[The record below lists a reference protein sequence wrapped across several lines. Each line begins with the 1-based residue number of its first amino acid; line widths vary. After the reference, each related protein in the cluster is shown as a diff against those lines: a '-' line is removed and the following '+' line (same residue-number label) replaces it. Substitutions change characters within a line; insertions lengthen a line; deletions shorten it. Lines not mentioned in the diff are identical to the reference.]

1 MSFSIQYTELFRVN
15 IFHRYF
21 LDKGSV
27 EFGTMNE
34 TDKAKQLN
42 NYNFQSTVKIV
53 PTEESRQKLNGYNL
67 VLRTLNSGFTVWSK
81 VSEADD
87 SEPFIS
93 LEDDLNFTFL
103 IHLKDSVFY
112 NYTDLKLEN
121 AGKLYCLSNKRL
133 DSEPHNF
140 PLLDKAGGNFNV
152 DEGFILS
159 GEGEKAEKASL
170 NAGEKE
176 RLLGIIRI
184 YMKGDNSSLNVT
196 NAQGKIPSS
205 AKNFEVVFKNRS
217 TIWRYLFDSNQQVT
231 GGDDVKKENGN
242 SKILITKNEH
252 PLTKSGFISLELGGV
267 ELPNPGVAIIKPDT
281 VNNKIFSEIY
291 M

>member
-1 MSFSIQYTELFRVN
+1 MSYSIQYKELFRVN

-21 LDKGSV
+21 LDKGLV
-27 EFGTMNE
+27 EFRTMNE
-34 TDKAKQLN
+34 TERAKQLN
-42 NYNFQSTVKIV
+42 NYKFQNIITIV
-53 PTEESRQKLNGYNL
+53 PTQESRQKLNGHNL
-67 VLRTLNSGFTVWSK
+67 VFKTLDSGFTVWSK
-81 VSEADD
+81 VDETDD
-87 SEPFIS
+87 SEPFVA
-93 LEDDLNFTFL
+93 LEDDLDFTFL
-103 IHLKDSVFY
+103 VQIKDSVFY

-121 AGKLYCLSNKRL
+121 VGKLYYLSNKRL
-133 DSEPHNF
+133 VSEPNNF
-140 PLLDKAGGNFNV
+140 PLLDKAGGNFHV
-152 DEGFILS
+152 DEDFILS

-205 AKNFEVVFKNRS
+205 AKIFEVVFKNRS

-231 GGDDVKKENGN
+231 GGDDVKRENGN
-242 SKILITKNEH
+242 SKVLITKNEH
-252 PLTKSGFISLELGGV
+252 PLTKSGFISVELGSV
-267 ELPNPGVAIIKPDT
+267 ELPNPGVALIKPDAA
-281 VNNKIFSEIY
+281 NNKIFSEIY